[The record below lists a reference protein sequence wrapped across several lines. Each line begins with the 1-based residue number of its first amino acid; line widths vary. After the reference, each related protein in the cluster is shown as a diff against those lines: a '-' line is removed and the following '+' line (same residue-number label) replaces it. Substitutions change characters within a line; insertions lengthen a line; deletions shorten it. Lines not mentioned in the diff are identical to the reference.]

1 MRCYQEYTPKD
12 IVVIAE
18 QGKECPKYQRVIE
31 EIEEGMKIPEI
42 DKESPSREIKSEWK
56 NATIRVLEDGN
67 KIIYIGERLFPPERR
82 KCKRDDIYNTS
93 TAPIHRDADLECQAT
108 MVLGRD

>member
-42 DKESPSREIKSEWK
+42 DKESPSREIKNKWK
-56 NATIRVLEDGN
+56 NAIIRVLEDGN
-67 KIIYIGERLFPPERR
+67 KLIYFSCCRVVFLYIFLYILYIVNR
-82 KCKRDDIYNTS
+82 
-93 TAPIHRDADLECQAT
+93 
-108 MVLGRD
+108 